1 MIDFDED
8 RAGWELMIANP
19 RVTPITTDLDYPASI
34 NGSVTHRARS
44 FFRLFLS
51 SPYPSSL
58 FLFPLID
65 LAFVHNRFHARP
77 NFVTLPGG
85 EHCGSDL
92 LYARNKQGPQL
103 LDSVGRCFCPWNRYI
118 PPARRSS
125 PMRFMAYGRV
135 LLTRFEW
142 MHGGFCTG
150 TCYVSKSIVS
160 VVLLE
165 IWLYLSSMDSRSC
178 L

>member
-1 MIDFDED
+1 MRINDRESMGYTDHNRSGLPCIDQRF
-8 RAGWELMIANP
+8 R
-19 RVTPITTDLDYPASI
+19 YASCTI
-34 NGSVTHRARS
+34 VFPSLS
-44 FFRLFLS
+44 LSLS

-77 NFVTLPGG
+77 NFVTLSGG

-92 LYARNKQGPQL
+92 LYTRNKQDPQL

-125 PMRFMAYGRV
+125 SMRFMAYGRV

-165 IWLYLSSMDSRSC
+165 IWLYLSSMDSRGC